1 MKTIVRIKIK
11 RFCALAVAIF
21 CLALGI
27 DVSHAGPQIYKSNVL
42 TASHVV
48 VPGTHVAVV
57 PPSGAVQAV
66 NFRGFEI
73 ESRNIIY
80 EIFEQGAPYS
90 AVESTLTAEHLR
102 EDGIEVLDVTK
113 VVLNER
119 PATLVTGRK
128 KPELPSGAA
137 GEAEDLGVLL
147 FVFGGEKLTVSIY
160 GYHPVSDRS
169 AANLLKTSMLSAIF
183 EPAQK
188 ENAGGA
194 YTLSTAGTSF
204 QFVGEVNYT
213 RQYRLSDSAP
223 QGEDTGQ
230 PAIYGATM
238 LHRNVPQTER
248 AKFAED
254 TFASYM
260 SSYEFT
266 VSGNRGVSYG
276 GLSGIELTSDFEGE
290 TRRSRTASG
299 GVVRR
304 PIPGKGYQVVLFDN
318 SGRVFAFQGI
328 ALRDA
333 EVYLAQFRKIT
344 ATFNLTK

>member
-1 MKTIVRIKIK
+1 MK
-11 RFCALAVAIF
+11 RFGVLIAAIS
-21 CLALGI
+21 CLALGAG
-27 DVSHAGPQIYKSNVL
+27 VSLAGPQIYKSNVL

-73 ESRNIIY
+73 ESRNIVY

-90 AVESTLTAEHLR
+90 AVESTLTEEHLR

-128 KPELPSGAA
+128 KADLPPDAV

-147 FVFGGEKLTVSIY
+147 FVLGNDKLTTSIY
-160 GYHPVSDRS
+160 GYYPASDRS
-169 AANLLKTSMLSAIF
+169 AANLLRTSMLTAIF
-183 EPAQK
+183 EPAQR
-188 ENAGGA
+188 ENAGSA
-194 YTLSTAGTSF
+194 YTLSAAGTSF

-213 RQYRLSDSAP
+213 RRYRLNDPAS
-223 QGEDTGQ
+223 QGEDVGQ
-230 PAIYGATM
+230 PAIYTATM
-238 LHRNVPQTER
+238 LHRNVPQAER

-266 VSGNRGVSYG
+266 VAGNRGVSYG
-276 GLSGIELTSDFEGE
+276 GLSGIELTSDFEGA

-304 PIPGKGYQVVLFDN
+304 PAPGKGYQVVLFDN
-318 SGRVFAFQGI
+318 AGRVFVFQGV

-333 EVYLAQFRKIT
+333 ETYLAQFRKIT
-344 ATFNLTK
+344 ATFTLTK